1 MLRACCATW
10 TLALLVGCSTPGG
23 ASSQT
28 DTDGDASGG
37 TATATGAVGPGP
49 SSGDAA
55 DDTTTVGG
63 NDNTTDDTA
72 GTSTGEPPEA
82 TCDGYP
88 EATDELG
95 VTAAGLEGFS
105 TFEHVAVRWLLEGDT
120 NGNAEVFVR
129 LRPQG
134 GTWREGTPM
143 QRVPAG
149 SNDAGYTWANAATG
163 SQFGLEPGTNYELE
177 LQLLDDDG
185 GCVVETLEVATRS
198 PLDTSAP
205 VRTVSVDPGSLADA
219 LADAQPGDAIELQAG
234 SYSGFEVSADG
245 MADAPI
251 VIRGMEGVT
260 VDGEVRLDGRAF
272 VVLEGL
278 HVLDQIK
285 FNGAH
290 DLAIRGC
297 TVETE
302 RDGIAMLSRG
312 ENIHVADNDVTGP
325 TTWNE
330 AALGVDG
337 DNLGEGIVLTGP
349 GHVIEHNRVRGFR
362 DCISLLEDDDAQD
375 QYNVDILRNDLDACA
390 DDGVEADFCEHNCRV
405 LENRLTN
412 TFIAL
417 SAQPTLGG
425 PNYFARN
432 TVFNVILSA
441 FKLQRSSVGDVLWHN
456 TVVKNGDAFGVYTDD
471 VFSHLNTRNNV
482 FIGGPGGSY
491 GGYSSGS
498 GRVLALA
505 AVDNATLDMDYD
517 GFGSTLGTFEGTVGD
532 VTFAS
537 LAELMTATT
546 AGHAVELTLA
556 AFASPPAYPASPFP
570 AVDPPDLSLS
580 AEAAAV
586 DAGLVIPG
594 FNDTHGGTAPD
605 LGAHELDQAPPQW
618 GPRD

>member
-1 MLRACCATW
+1 MT
-10 TLALLVGCSTPGG
+10 GG
-23 ASSQT
+23 VDS
-28 DTDGDASGG
+28 
-37 TATATGAVGPGP
+37 GP
-49 SSGDAA
+49 SSGDPAGDTTSVDGT
-55 DDTTTVGG
+55 DDTT
-63 NDNTTDDTA
+63 DDAT
-72 GTSTGEPPEA
+72 GTSTGEPPA
-82 TCDGYP
+82 ASCDGHP

-95 VTAAGLEGFS
+95 VTASGLEGFS

-120 NGNAEVFVR
+120 NGNAEVSVR
-129 LRPQG
+129 LRPEG
-134 GTWREGTPM
+134 GVWREGTPL

-177 LQLLDDDG
+177 LLLLDDDG
-185 GCVVETLEVATRS
+185 GCIVETLEVATRL

-205 VRTVSVDPGSLADA
+205 SRTVSVDPGSLANA
-219 LADAQPGDAIELQAG
+219 LANAQPGDAIELQAG
-234 SYSGFEVSADG
+234 SYSGFEVSVDG
-245 MADAPI
+245 TAEAPI
-251 VIRGMEGVT
+251 VIRST
-260 VDGEVRLDGRAF
+260 VGATINGEVRLDGRAF
-272 VVLEGL
+272 VAIEGL

-325 TTWNE
+325 TTWDE

-362 DCISLLEDDDAQD
+362 DCISLLEDDGAED
-375 QYNVDILRNDLDACA
+375 QYNVDILRNDLDTCA
-390 DDGVEADFCEHNCRV
+390 DDGVEADFCEHNCRTI
-405 LENRLTN
+405 ENRLTN

-456 TVVKNGDAFGVYTDD
+456 TIIKNGDAFGVYTDD
-471 VFSHLNTRNNV
+471 VFSHLETRNNV

-505 AVDNATLDMDYD
+505 AVDTATLDMDHD

-532 VTFAS
+532 ITFAS
-537 LAELMTATT
+537 LAELMGNTT
-546 AGHAVELTLA
+546 AEHAIEVTLA
-556 AFASPPAYPASPFP
+556 AFASPPTYPANPFP
-570 AVDPPDLSLS
+570 GVQPPEFSLSL
-580 AEAAAV
+580 EAPAI
-586 DAGLVIPG
+586 DAGSVIPG
-594 FNDTHGGTAPD
+594 FNDSHSGTAPD
-605 LGAHELDQAPPQW
+605 LGALELGGAPPQW
-618 GPRD
+618 GPRG